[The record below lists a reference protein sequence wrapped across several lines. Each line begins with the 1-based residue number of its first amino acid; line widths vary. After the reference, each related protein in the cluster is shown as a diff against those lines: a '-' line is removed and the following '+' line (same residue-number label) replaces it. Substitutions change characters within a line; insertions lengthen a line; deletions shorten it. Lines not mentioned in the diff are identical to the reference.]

1 MAKARTRGGRALIWL
16 VVLIAGLIGVNFSAV
31 QWGGGSWA
39 PSLALDLE
47 GGTQIVLEPQVAEGA
62 SVTQEQLDQA
72 VAIIRQRV
80 DASGVSEAEIT
91 TQGGQNI
98 VVALP
103 GEPDAATM
111 QRIQASAKMEFRPVL
126 QSAAA
131 NAPGATPPAAP
142 APESAEPAATPQTAW
157 DQAWVTPELLAEFD
171 AFQCADV
178 DTTVQAPVDQPYIT
192 CSTDGTARFILGPV
206 VVEGADIADAQV
218 SAATNSQGQ
227 ATGGWG
233 VNLELD
239 GEGPAA
245 FDAVTRGITGLPEPQ
260 NQFAVVLDA
269 TVLMPITSNAVITD
283 GNAQIT
289 GGFTQE
295 GAQSLADQL
304 RFGALPI
311 GFQVQSNETISPTL
325 GASQLQAGLLA
336 GLIGLILVVLY
347 SVLQY
352 RALGLVVVLSLA
364 VAAILSYLVV
374 TFLSSTE
381 GYRLSLAGIAGL
393 VIAIGITADSFI
405 VYFER
410 IRDELREGKH
420 LSSALETGWKRAF
433 RTILVS
439 DAVSFLAAVILYLL
453 SVGNVRGFA
462 YTLGITTFI
471 DIVVVALFTHP
482 LLRVLSRTRF
492 FSSGHRFSGL
502 DPQALGA
509 VYRGR
514 AKFREPVAAG
524 RSARSSKEA
533 QRRQTIAERKA
544 AVGAGVG
551 AGAGASVGAGESA
564 GERVGAGASV
574 APRPGTGKEN

>member
-1 MAKARTRGGRALIWL
+1 MAKARTRGARALIWL
-16 VVLIAGLIGVNFSAV
+16 FVLIVGLGAANWAAVATDEDGSSAWLP
-31 QWGGGSWA
+31 Q
-39 PSLALDLE
+39 LALDLE
-47 GGTQIVLEPQVAEGA
+47 GGTQIVLEPRLAEGA
-62 SVTQEQLDQA
+62 SVSQEQLDQA

-91 TQGGQNI
+91 TQGGRNI
-98 VVALP
+98 VVAIP
-103 GEPDAATM
+103 GEPDAQTM

-126 QSAAA
+126 ASAPA
-131 NAPGATPPAAP
+131 NAPGTTPTPTP
-142 APESAEPAATPQTAW
+142 VDPEAEPTAEPQNSW
-157 DQAWVTPELLAEFD
+157 DQAWITPELQAEFD
-171 AFQCADV
+171 AFMCSDV
-178 DTTVQAPVDQPYIT
+178 DPTTVAPADEPFIT
-192 CSTDGTARFILGPV
+192 CSADGTARFILGPV
-206 VVEGADIADAQV
+206 QVDGSDIADAQV

-227 ATGGWG
+227 ATGGWA

-239 GEGPAA
+239 GAGPEA
-245 FDAVTRGITGLPEPQ
+245 FEAVTRAITGLPAPQ
-260 NQFAVVLDA
+260 NQFAVVLDS
-269 TVLMPITSNAVITD
+269 TVLMPITSNAIITD

-304 RFGALPI
+304 RFGALPVS
-311 GFQVQSNETISPTL
+311 FQVQSNETISPTL
-325 GASQLQAGLLA
+325 GASQLQAGLIA
-336 GLIGLILVVLY
+336 GLIGLLLVIGY

-352 RALGLVVVLSLA
+352 RALGVVVIFSLA
-364 VAAILSYLVV
+364 VAAILTYLVV
-374 TFLSSTE
+374 TFLSNTE
-381 GYRLSLAGIAGL
+381 GYRLSLAGVAGL

-420 LSSALETGWKRAF
+420 LSTALETGWKRAF

-439 DAVSFLAAVILYLL
+439 DAVSFLAAVILFLL

-471 DIVVVALFTHP
+471 DIIVVALFTHP

-492 FSSGHRFSGL
+492 FSSGHPLSGL

-514 AKFREPVAAG
+514 AKFREPVLAGKAAT
-524 RSARSSKEA
+524 SAKEA

-544 AVGAGVG
+544 A
-551 AGAGASVGAGESA
+551 SA
-564 GERVGAGASV
+564 T
-574 APRPGTGKEN
+574 TGKEN